1 MEAQSKR
8 LWIVTLANIAV
19 AGLLLLVIYS
29 VMLALAV
36 LAEFSAWPLYLL
48 LAIGIALSITGL
60 VFAKAV
66 TSRVSRRIT
75 FVVNGCALAFD
86 FLLIIGLA
94 TLFFS
99 SRRERFLIPDGYK
112 GDIYVVYNAPDGEP
126 QNRHGAITYRIPKE
140 GILRVQ
146 GPMIRGWTWTEYY
159 YQLDTG
165 KVDHIA
171 NFWPSTIHPTQEN
184 LANDKDVG
192 VYFPRSGSSTDSTG
206 CSSEYEQFYVGTK
219 AHLLT
224 QYKEKDISAYFREH
238 PACASHQK

>member
-1 MEAQSKR
+1 
-8 LWIVTLANIAV
+8 
-19 AGLLLLVIYS
+19 
-29 VMLALAV
+29 
-36 LAEFSAWPLYLL
+36 
-48 LAIGIALSITGL
+48 
-60 VFAKAV
+60 
-66 TSRVSRRIT
+66 
-75 FVVNGCALAFD
+75 LAFD

-126 QNRHGAITYRIPKE
+126 PSKHGAITYRIPKE

-146 GPMIRGWTWTEYY
+146 GPMIRDWTRRPEYY

-165 KVDHIA
+165 KLDHIG

-192 VYFPRSGSSTDSTG
+192 VYFPRCGSSTDSAG
-206 CSSEYEQFYVGTK
+206 CSVEYEQFYVGTK

-224 QYKEKDISAYFREH
+224 KYKEMDISAYFREH
-238 PACASHQK
+238 PVCASQQK